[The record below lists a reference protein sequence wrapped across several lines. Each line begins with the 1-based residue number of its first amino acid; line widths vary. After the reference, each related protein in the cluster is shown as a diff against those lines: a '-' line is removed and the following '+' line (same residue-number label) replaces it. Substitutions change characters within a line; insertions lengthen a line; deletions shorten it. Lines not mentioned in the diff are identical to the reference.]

1 LKLWLTDCDRKHH
14 NPKCEGDP
22 PTNLPTRLIDVG
34 TKAKAVLRLLETANE
49 KPEQDEYIALS
60 HPWGDPNKHPPFKTL
75 RKDESGQGR
84 ELHKFKEAIP
94 YDQLPRTF
102 KDAVDTTRALD
113 VQYLWIDSI
122 CIIQG
127 DNGDFNKE
135 SKCMDDVFSHAYCVI
150 SASCA
155 TGQHSGFLKPRPQ
168 RNFLTFGDP
177 GKGLFY
183 ICDFIDNFGEDVLN
197 SSLSKRGWVFQEHAL
212 ARRTIFF
219 TETQTYFECGR
230 GVCCETLTKMHK

>member
-1 LKLWLTDCDRKHH
+1 
-14 NPKCEGDP
+14 
-22 PTNLPTRLIDVG
+22 VG
-34 TKAKAVLRLLETANE
+34 TKAKPVLRLLETASE
-49 KPEQDEYIALS
+49 KPEHDRYIALS
-60 HPWGDPNKHPPFKTL
+60 HPWGKPNENPPFITVL
-75 RKDESGQGR
+75 KDESGQGR
-84 ELHKFKEAIP
+84 ELDKFKEAIP

-113 VQYLWIDSI
+113 VQYIWIDSI

-127 DNGDFNKE
+127 ENGDFNEE
-135 SKCMDDVFSHAYCVI
+135 SERMEDVFSHAYCVI
-150 SASCA
+150 SASA
-155 TGQHSGFLKPRPQ
+155 ASGQNSGFLKPRPQ
-168 RNFLTFGDP
+168 RDFLTFEDP

-219 TETQTYFECGR
+219 TSTQTYFECGR
-230 GVCCETLTKMHK
+230 GVRCETLTKMHK